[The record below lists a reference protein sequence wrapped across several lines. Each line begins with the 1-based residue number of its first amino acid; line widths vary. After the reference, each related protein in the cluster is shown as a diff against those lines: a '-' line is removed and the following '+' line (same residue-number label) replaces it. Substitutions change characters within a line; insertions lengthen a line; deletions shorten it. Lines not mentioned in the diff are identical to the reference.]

1 MLASCNVPIIGF
13 QYIGEHSKPPL
24 VFLHRDGAACYTAA
38 RGAPCMTLKEVVEIV
53 QGTVLC
59 GEEYLDRE
67 VKLGFASDLM
77 SDVLTLLADDI
88 LLITGLSNNQA
99 IRTAEMSDI
108 TQILFVR
115 NKKPTKTMIDLA
127 REQNITIIVTPYSMF
142 KSSGLLY
149 LKGLQ
154 PIY

>member
-1 MLASCNVPIIGF
+1 
-13 QYIGEHSKPPL
+13 
-24 VFLHRDGAACYTAA
+24 
-38 RGAPCMTLKEVVEIV
+38 MTLTDVVEIV

-108 TQILFVR
+108 SQILFVR

-127 REQNITIIVTPYSMF
+127 REQNITIIVTPYSLF

-149 LKGLQ
+149 QKGLQ